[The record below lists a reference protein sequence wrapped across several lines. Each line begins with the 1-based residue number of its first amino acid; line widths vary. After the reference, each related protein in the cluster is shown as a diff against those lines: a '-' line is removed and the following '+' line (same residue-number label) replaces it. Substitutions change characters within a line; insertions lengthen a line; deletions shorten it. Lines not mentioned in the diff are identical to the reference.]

1 MNETILNHAVQCY
14 GLKTAQLEPLPG
26 GHFNHVYGFTRE
38 GIDYVL
44 RITPPNDEIDLHAT
58 EAILDWM
65 SFLSTHAASITR
77 PLLSRNG
84 RLIELIEQ
92 DDGFYI
98 VVAFE
103 RAEGA
108 LAEQLALDQWSDG
121 LFQNIGR
128 AVGKMHA
135 LAGEYVP
142 SAGLVR
148 RPDWDK
154 GGNLFN
160 EKANPSQA
168 LIEEKKE
175 RLREHIQTLPKDK
188 DSHGLIH
195 TDLHFGNIYINTNK
209 NTITIFD
216 FDDCCYGWFVM
227 DITVSLF
234 DILVLYPG
242 ADKDAFAVR
251 FLGNYLEGY
260 RAEKSLSTFWVKQLP
275 HFLKLLELGIYT
287 TVYPYYA
294 ADDYGAWG
302 AKFMADNRKERVEN
316 DIPYVNMDWD
326 LFAGKKA

>member
-1 MNETILNHAVQCY
+1 MNETVLNHAVQCY
-14 GLKTAQLEPLPG
+14 GLKTAQLESLPG

-84 RLIELIEQ
+84 KLIELIEQ

-108 LAEQLALDQWSDG
+108 LAEQLPLDQWSDG

-148 RPDWDK
+148 RPEWDQ

-160 EKANPSQA
+160 EKADPSQV

-188 DSHGLIH
+188 VGYGLIH
-195 TDLHFGNIYINTNK
+195 TDLHFGNIYIHTGD

-227 DITVSLF
+227 DIAVSLF
-234 DILVLYPG
+234 DIMVLFPG
-242 ADKDAFAVR
+242 ADKETFAAR
-251 FLGNYLEGY
+251 FLDNYLKGY
-260 RAEKSLSTFWVKQLP
+260 RIEKPFSTFWINQLP
-275 HFLKLLELGIYT
+275 YFLKLLEIGVYT
-287 TVYPYYA
+287 MVYPYYA
-294 ADDYGAWG
+294 ANDYDEWIG
-302 AKFMADNRKERVEN
+302 KFMADNRKERIEN
-316 DIPYVNMDWD
+316 DIPYTAYPKQASPAIN
-326 LFAGKKA
+326 L